1 MISKKNK
8 IQKVKSSDSLNSIDT
23 FASRS
28 YSIDSTN
35 SNEEIK
41 LINKKDFHSITKVKK
56 KRTKDNINI
65 SKSPT
70 IEDVLKYLNKK

>member
-8 IQKVKSSDSLNSIDT
+8 MQKVTSNESLNSIDT